1 VTAEYTEQ
9 DVDEAIG
16 LAQSMLAAGEASGKQ
31 TTAFVTS
38 MNEPIGRKLASSSTC
53 CYVDG
58 QPLEH
63 YHFLSI
69 RDHNSTT

>member
-1 VTAEYTEQ
+1 MPAQ

-38 MNEPIGRKLASSSTC
+38 MNEPIGRKLAS
-53 CYVDG
+53 
-58 QPLEH
+58 
-63 YHFLSI
+63 
-69 RDHNSTT
+69 